1 MSNFIFAWAKIFD
14 HFQGLLKMGYGC
26 KEILHA
32 NIFACFL
39 SNCNFYFQVPQNW
52 GAGELD
58 FGEGVEFGT
67 IEIVLDNQLV
77 KSQSV
82 NVNIAISDDNRT
94 LCEGNIQVVDDICKF

>member
-1 MSNFIFAWAKIFD
+1 MQK
-14 HFQGLLKMGYGC
+14 Y
-26 KEILHA
+26 
-32 NIFACFL
+32 FACFL
-39 SNCNFYFQVPQNW
+39 NCLIAILFYFQVPQNW

-82 NVNIAISDDNRT
+82 NVNIAISDDNNRKQKNHQNSYKPVRI
-94 LCEGNIQVVDDICKF
+94 LWFGGKFCLAISHEIGVF